1 MRKSEIMRL
10 LLIYYKEH
18 AKEHGIRRLGVFGS
32 VARDCADENSDVDIV
47 VDLDIPKFF
56 EMAAIKQ
63 ELEDMLHKP
72 VDLVRLRDRMN
83 LFLKQKIEDEAVY
96 VR

>member
-1 MRKSEIMRL
+1 MNKSEVIEL
-10 LLIYYKEH
+10 LSIYYKEH
-18 AKEHGIRRLGVFGS
+18 AKEHGIKRLGIFGS
-32 VARDCADENSDVDIV
+32 VAKDCADEYSDIDIV

-56 EMAAIKQ
+56 EMVAIKQ
-63 ELEDMLHKP
+63 ELEDMLHQP

-83 LFLKQKIEDEAVY
+83 LFLKRKIENEAVY